1 MSKHTTLGHVYRSF
15 TTFPVPQN
23 FTTFI
28 RSVLFP
34 FWNFYFYLLFVM
46 SLGLSFCEWRIQ
58 IIHLLCGK
66 LHCQSGVHP
75 GKCHLSLNSSLLSWS
90 TQLVH
95 KKQYTNQCIIIY
107 RQSMQ
112 KNNNSENWNMKWT
125 FVEIFSRS
133 GSIYGERST
142 VHEWKIVDLKHYL
155 WLCGCCW
162 VFPSI
167 IFHFNC
173 DIYVVVCCCFL
184 PSPFSLRNCGEPL
197 LQGEALASSQFCP
210 THHSIV
216 LFILCIW
223 NICLTLIFI
232 RYVCLFVC

>member
-1 MSKHTTLGHVYRSF
+1 
-15 TTFPVPQN
+15 
-23 FTTFI
+23 
-28 RSVLFP
+28 
-34 FWNFYFYLLFVM
+34 
-46 SLGLSFCEWRIQ
+46 
-58 IIHLLCGK
+58 
-66 LHCQSGVHP
+66 
-75 GKCHLSLNSSLLSWS
+75 
-90 TQLVH
+90 
-95 KKQYTNQCIIIY
+95 
-107 RQSMQ
+107 
-112 KNNNSENWNMKWT
+112 MKWT

-232 RYVCLFVC
+232 RYVCLFVCLLNHWISCVENCLFLLFAGFITVLDEFRRKIRKIYT